1 MDTEPPQF
9 MGTTWVIKRYLPSAV
24 KRINS
29 IGQTV
34 QQHTQKVVQMH
45 LLSQLEQ
52 KIVEKQGECVTVEE
66 FRWKVYQVLIPV
78 IVV

>member
-1 MDTEPPQF
+1 MDTEQPQF

-34 QQHTQKVVQMH
+34 QQHPKGG
-45 LLSQLEQ
+45 SDASSF
-52 KIVEKQGECVTVEE
+52 KE
-66 FRWKVYQVLIPV
+66 FCFPV
-78 IVV
+78 GTKNC